1 MRRWLRRGGRTR
13 RRGRTPAR
21 RAHPR
26 SPLAAAAA
34 EAARTVEAG
43 VVAGLQV
50 RLAQLEPI
58 EVLRGLVLELVVELT
73 EVAMVLPSWQ
83 PATSVGLRT

>member
-1 MRRWLRRGGRTR
+1 MVLN
-13 RRGRTPAR
+13 
-21 RAHPR
+21 
-26 SPLAAAAA
+26 LAAMVGLLTQLVLAA
-34 EAARTVEAG
+34 EVELQVQLAQLVLTG
-43 VVAGLQV
+43 PVAGLQV